1 MSLKSLVIRTLA
13 IATLLG
19 SGTGCSYDRM
29 FTSEGL
35 WGTSLG
41 TAAGV
46 GGGYL
51 VGQQIGKPTEN
62 MALLGGVGAGAGLLA
77 GGLLHEENV
86 KASQKKLQVV
96 REARLIG
103 DNQREIDHL
112 RQSLEDSSVWGQ
124 NEVKPWN
131 ERYVT
136 DEDDGYS
143 TYQGQLTH

>member
-1 MSLKSLVIRTLA
+1 MNLKAFALRMVLFAGVTMSA
-13 IATLLG
+13 
-19 SGTGCSYDRM
+19 TGCSTDSL

-46 GGGYL
+46 GTGYL
-51 VGQQIGKPTEN
+51 VGQHIGKPTEN
-62 MALLGGVGAGAGLLA
+62 MALIGGIGAGAGLLA
-77 GGLLHEENV
+77 GGLLHDENV

-112 RQSLEDSSVWGQ
+112 RQTLEDSSVWGQ

-143 TYQGQLTH
+143 TYQGQITH